1 VVSTPGDFVNVHP
14 SKLRALTLI
23 AVEVFE
29 DDFMPSLKA
38 GRSAELQ
45 VFDNAVK
52 LARSSLAKLFS

>member
-1 VVSTPGDFVNVHP
+1 M
-14 SKLRALTLI
+14 LILI

-38 GRSAELQ
+38 GGTAELQ